1 MIHGLHWGVI
11 IDFFLFNHSV
21 CISRISTLLGCMSFG
36 VRSLMDPDK
45 VGLNTKVTD
54 IQTFC
59 KWFPVKLSLCISVC
73 LSIRP

>member
-36 VRSLMDPDK
+36 VHSLMDPDK

-54 IQTFC
+54 IQ
-59 KWFPVKLSLCISVC
+59 
-73 LSIRP
+73 